1 MKRREQLRQLIAE
14 NDEFLASKMQEENPK
29 QLFEDSSTVFP
40 IDSILNINEPKITS
54 YSHKEPIESSYS
66 ISEADDDTN
75 FESINARELDRII
88 VDEQRVIN
96 RRKPSKQLVSKV
108 SSKKQINVIEDN
120 DRSIIRASMT
130 PSKNHVMMH

>member
-1 MKRREQLRQLIAE
+1 MAFDKLKNFIAPVE
-14 NDEFLASKMQEENPK
+14 
-29 QLFEDSSTVFP
+29 
-40 IDSILNINEPKITS
+40 
-54 YSHKEPIESSYS
+54 
-66 ISEADDDTN
+66 DDDTN

-130 PSKNHVMMH
+130 PSKNHVMIH